1 MNLMII
7 ESPGK
12 VDKLTSILGSGWK
25 VVACYGHIR
34 DLPKDEMGVV
44 APEFVP
50 QYEYIPAKQGKGG
63 RTFPGSKERVQKI
76 AALAKTADAV
86 YLATD
91 PDREGESISWHLQE
105 CLKLKNPIRVTF
117 NAIKAETVKEG
128 LATPRKI
135 DHQRVA
141 AQEAR
146 RTLDR
151 LVGYMVSPKLRDQT
165 GQALSAG
172 RVQSVAVR
180 LVVDRER
187 QITSFKSTTHYGAK
201 LIFEGSKTEWTALW
215 LTKPDFVSEE
225 SPFFMDAGF
234 AKLVSQCGAVTV
246 DDFEHR
252 EARRSPPGAF
262 TTSTLQQAASVKL
275 GMNPKAAMEVAQRL
289 FDKGHIT
296 YHRTDN
302 PNIDEADYSAIG
314 QVARAASLPLNDKL
328 RRFKVPDT
336 AEAGHPATTPTHWE
350 VEEAGETEEERA
362 LYFLIRQRAIACQ
375 LEDALYAVRTVR
387 LSADEKVD
395 GKTVAFEAQGRTL
408 TRKGW
413 LSLTGG
419 DDTEEKADAKPED
432 ANSVPAF
439 ERGRKLTPI
448 RGELVEQKTRAPKRY
463 SEASLVAKL
472 EAEGIG
478 RPSTYAAVM
487 DNIVSRAYVAVK
499 SGYLVPTPSG
509 ELIVDSL
516 VNRFAFLELGY
527 TREVETEFD
536 RIAKGQA
543 GYTPVVARV
552 HAQLERELAVLSGST
567 APQHPCPS
575 CSKALRRIRSKTGF
589 FWGCSGYPTCST
601 SLPDMKGVPGEYKAP
616 VRAEVACPAC
626 NRSLA
631 HRFKAGKGG
640 YDFWSCTGFR
650 EGCKETFRNV
660 DGKPFIPAPPS
671 RSDTSLDGGARPA
684 SRL

>member
-12 VDKLTSILGSGWK
+12 VEKLTAILGTGWK

-34 DLPKDEMGVV
+34 DLPKDGMGVS

-50 QYEYIPAKQGKGG
+50 QYEYIPARPGRGG

-76 AALAKTADAV
+76 AALVKEASAV

-117 NAIKAETVKEG
+117 NAIKAETVREG
-128 LATPRKI
+128 LATPRRI
-135 DHQRVA
+135 DRQRVA

-172 RVQSVAVR
+172 LVQSVAVR

-187 QITSFKSTTHYGAK
+187 QIANFKPTTHFGAK
-201 LIFEGSKTEWTALW
+201 LVFEGSKSEWTALW
-215 LTKPDFVSEE
+215 LTKPDFVSDE
-225 SPFFMDAGF
+225 SPYFMGAAF
-234 AKLVSQCGAVTV
+234 AQRVSECSAVTV
-246 DDFEHR
+246 DSFEHR
-252 EARRSPPGAF
+252 EARRCPPGAF

-275 GMNPKAAMEVAQRL
+275 GMNPKTAMEVAQRL

-302 PNIDEADYSAIG
+302 PNIDEADYSDIG
-314 QVARAASLPLNDKL
+314 RVARSLGLTLNDKL

-336 AEAGHPATTPTHWE
+336 AEAGHPATTPTHWD
-350 VEEAGETEEERA
+350 VESAGENDDERA
-362 LYFLIRQRAIACQ
+362 LYRLIRQRALACQ

-387 LSADEKVD
+387 LSADEEVD
-395 GKTVAFEAQGRTL
+395 GRVVAFEAQGRTL

-413 LSLTGG
+413 LALTGG
-419 DDTEEKADAKPED
+419 DDTEEKAEAKPED
-432 ANSVPAF
+432 ANPVPAF
-439 ERGRKLTPI
+439 ERGRKLTPV

-487 DNIVSRAYVAVK
+487 DNIVSRTYVAVK
-499 SGYLVPTPSG
+499 AGYLTPTPSG

-527 TREVETEFD
+527 TREIETEFD
-536 RIAKGQA
+536 RIANGQA
-543 GYTPVVARV
+543 AYKSVVSSV
-552 HAQLERELAVLSGST
+552 HAQLVRELGCMSGSF

-575 CSKALRRIRSKTGF
+575 CGKGLRRIKGKSGF

-601 SLPDMKGVPGEYKAP
+601 SLPDVKGVPGEQKPVPKAQAP
-616 VRAEVACPAC
+616 CPAC
-626 NRSLA
+626 GKALA
-631 HRFKAGKGG
+631 HRFKPGKGG
-640 YDFWSCTGFR
+640 YDFWSCVGYR
-650 EGCKETFRNV
+650 DGCKQTYPNA
-660 DGKPFIPAPPS
+660 DNKPAIP
-671 RSDTSLDGGARPA
+671 TSPTSSHGGARPA
-684 SRL
+684 SHI